1 MGKVEDAS
9 TSHAVRPFPP
19 KLVVV
24 GRVPELKF
32 TGTTCKLWVVNLKY
46 SAVKD
51 ATYSLPP
58 GPCGFPKS
66 YGPVNSVNRPPTATI
81 HPDMNLKW
89 RSRRSTLRR
98 TVKSSNATQEESDQP
113 EGRRAPLGNEISRS
127 PLSLFNL
134 KRPPTQPHIS
144 AYRPFESSSSS
155 SLILAAFPG
164 LARDLCACIKGRSGR
179 KEAGISPKFE
189 ACPRTTLGLKIAP

>member
-1 MGKVEDAS
+1 MPLSPSRSLWLSEILWPS
-9 TSHAVRPFPP
+9 
-19 KLVVV
+19 
-24 GRVPELKF
+24 EL
-32 TGTTCKLWVVNLKY
+32 GE
-46 SAVKD
+46 S
-51 ATYSLPP
+51 
-58 GPCGFPKS
+58 
-66 YGPVNSVNRPPTATI
+66 PTATI

-98 TVKSSNATQEESDQP
+98 TVKSSSATQEESDQP

-134 KRPPTQPHIS
+134 KRPPTQPSPIFLLIAPS
-144 AYRPFESSSSS
+144 KAPSFS